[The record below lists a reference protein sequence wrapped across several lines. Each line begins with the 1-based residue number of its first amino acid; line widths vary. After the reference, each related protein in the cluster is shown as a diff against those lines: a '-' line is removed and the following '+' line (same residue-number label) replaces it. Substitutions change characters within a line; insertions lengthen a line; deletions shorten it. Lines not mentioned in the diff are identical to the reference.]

1 MKWIAKVGTNILKK
15 KGINIY
21 DYVNDLVDLAIP
33 LDQLGLLILART
45 YHRHITVFCKDYV
58 WTTRSDNAMR
68 DCTAYLVY
76 KGGVNFIDSVPDN
89 VVPSKK
95 DSLKIVGSTPVKTP
109 RNKRKT
115 VSANR
120 IITKRRKRTETDT
133 DTDTVFRSGFAER
146 QTRNSKREKCRVSL
160 DKVLQQY
167 RSSNRKKKN
176 TKSSDHEI
184 ATAVK
189 RSRSTD
195 VSSLDACNYDK
206 FVAGDGTEQP
216 AKEDLDVENNNVL
229 PTTSCDN
236 GQSSPK
242 GDGTQSHVTE
252 DINVE
257 NNSVL
262 PQAEGHQGETTPNQ
276 VDIQLRDKGDSTPNG
291 NGMQV
296 PDKGDSNQNGHKAD

>member
-15 KGINIY
+15 KGIDIY

-45 YHRHITVFCKDYV
+45 YHHHITVFCKDYV
-58 WTTRSDNAMR
+58 WTTRSDNTMR

-76 KGGVNFIDSVPDN
+76 KGGVNFIDSVPDYM
-89 VVPSKK
+89 VPSKK

-109 RNKRKT
+109 HNKRKT

-120 IITKRRKRTETDT
+120 IITKRRKRTDT
-133 DTDTVFRSGFAER
+133 DTVTVFRSGFAER
-146 QTRNSKREKCRVSL
+146 QTRNSKREKCCVSL

-189 RSRSTD
+189 RS
-195 VSSLDACNYDK
+195 
-206 FVAGDGTEQP
+206 
-216 AKEDLDVENNNVL
+216 
-229 PTTSCDN
+229 
-236 GQSSPK
+236 
-242 GDGTQSHVTE
+242 
-252 DINVE
+252 
-257 NNSVL
+257 
-262 PQAEGHQGETTPNQ
+262 
-276 VDIQLRDKGDSTPNG
+276 
-291 NGMQV
+291 
-296 PDKGDSNQNGHKAD
+296 